1 MGLIKKE
8 ITLKKAKT
16 LFVLVGESTVNNEF
30 ISKTIINN
38 DLIVVNTNNIP
49 ITNFPNGMQIPKKQI
64 NFDELNTKFKSD
76 SIDLMFYGPLRS
88 EFYCLQVATGIQ
100 DYLEE
105 YNFIEIFSSKLIPIH
120 NVIDIELPNFRNILV
135 ESRFKSILN
144 FNNYDDLTFSAI
156 DKMGTL
162 NYNRIC
168 LKTDARI
175 EDLSELIYASFN
187 RNGKPHEMF
196 TLGTSLA
203 LSNELISTDES
214 HKILTP
220 WNFRESQKSKK
231 LFFDSSYFKKI
242 GTFWGNKLPSDL
254 TGEEFAEVAK
264 ILDFDIKEYLNSSSY
279 DVDVQAK
286 LIWSNKVRCKIIGKY
301 LFDSQSKDSHINV
314 EEFTQWATS
323 LGEEVTSLNRLE
335 ETIYLS
341 RPDVKSSY
349 PISSS
354 TFKFDFY
361 TWLINF
367 GINEIYLEDKYEFIT
382 NILKKSNGNKQNYR
396 SNELSNGINIIGYPN
411 FELGLGKAAR
421 QCRKMLN
428 NLGIDTS
435 DFNLTGSRSRVI
447 DSKLIFA
454 KQLPFDKNLV
464 VIGADQIPELA
475 KLSVNDWNISRY
487 NIGAIFWETDYFP
500 PKISRSLSV
509 FDEFIVS
516 SEYVANNLRKFTDKK
531 ISVVGLPIDNR
542 LDFNL
547 ENITKDKV
555 TLYFNFDYFSDI
567 YRKNVFTLV
576 DYVRQK
582 NMDSKN
588 KLKLI
593 IKSVNGRF
601 VPLEQAYLNEL
612 TSGDENVHLID
623 TFLNE
628 RDFQNLLQEVDIYV
642 SLHRS
647 EGFGLGLAEAMKAG
661 IPTMATEYSGNLDF
675 MNSDNS
681 YLVDFNLEPIS
692 DTRRSPYSA
701 FGGMWAQPKFES
713 FSQQIDE
720 FLFKPEQRILRI
732 AKAKETIDNEFSEMS
747 ITSKM
752 KNILRGSGII

>member
-8 ITLKKAKT
+8 ITLKEAKT

-49 ITNFPNGMQIPKKQI
+49 ITNFLNGMQIPKKQI

-120 NVIDIELPNFRNILV
+120 NVINIELTNFRNILV
-135 ESRFKSILN
+135 ESRFKSIVN
-144 FNNYDDLTFSAI
+144 FNNYDDLTFSAL
-156 DKMGTL
+156 DKMGVL

-168 LKTDARI
+168 LKTDSRI
-175 EDLSELIYASFN
+175 EELSELIYASFK
-187 RNGKPHEMF
+187 RTGKPHEMF
-196 TLGTSLA
+196 SLGTSLA
-203 LSNELISTDES
+203 LSNELISTDED

-220 WNFRESQKSKK
+220 WNFRERQKSNK
-231 LFFDSSYFKKI
+231 LFLDSSYFKKI
-242 GTFWGNKLPSDL
+242 GISWGTKLPSNL
-254 TGEEFAEVAK
+254 TGEEFVEIAK
-264 ILDFDIKEYLNSSSY
+264 ILDFDIKEHLKSSSY

-286 LIWSNKVRCKIIGKY
+286 LNWSNKVRSRIIGRY
-301 LFDSQSKDSHINV
+301 LFDSQSKDSFINV
-314 EEFTQWATS
+314 EEFIQWATS

-335 ETIYLS
+335 EVIYLS
-341 RPDVKSSY
+341 RPDVKSTY
-349 PISSS
+349 PSNSP
-354 TFKFDFY
+354 TFKFDFD

-367 GINEIYLEDKYEFIT
+367 GINEITLEDKYGFIT
-382 NILKKSNGNKQNYR
+382 NIIKKLNGNKQNYR
-396 SNELSNGINIIGYPN
+396 SNKLSNGINIIGYPN

-421 QCRKMLN
+421 QYRKILN
-428 NLGIDTS
+428 NLEIDTS

-447 DSKLIFA
+447 DSKIVYA
-454 KQLPFDKNLV
+454 KKLPFDKNLV
-464 VIGADQIPELA
+464 VLGADQIPELA
-475 KLSVNDWNISRY
+475 ILSVNDWNISRY

-500 PKISRSLSV
+500 PKISRALPV

-547 ENITKDKV
+547 KNITKDKV

-601 VPLEQAYLNEL
+601 FPLEQAYLNEL
-612 TSGDENVHLID
+612 TSGDENVRLID

-642 SLHRS
+642 SLHCS

-661 IPTMATEYSGNLDF
+661 IPTMATAYSGNLDF
-675 MNSDNS
+675 MNSGNS

-692 DTRRSPYSA
+692 DTRRSPYSE

-720 FLFKPEQRILRI
+720 FLFKPEQRVLRI

-752 KNILRGSGII
+752 RNILRSSGII